1 MFLKPFLFFFPFG
14 SMANQKRNKKK
25 KEKKSGEG
33 TGGQKAAQKPFSTE
47 SRYILHPGIPSVLE
61 MAF

>member
-1 MFLKPFLFFFPFG
+1 
-14 SMANQKRNKKK
+14 MANQKRNKKK